1 MKKKSKNFFSL
12 LRMFAFGH
20 EFSVKM
26 LCFITNFSHSFN
38 KWNTNGWKCKV
49 YVCLYMLFRD
59 DDNVRCEPQL
69 LHHVSLYWLQL
80 PQGTVTV
87 EDEWTIDFI
96 VHIEGNHSKN
106 TPTVGKLIC

>member
-1 MKKKSKNFFSL
+1 
-12 LRMFAFGH
+12 
-20 EFSVKM
+20 
-26 LCFITNFSHSFN
+26 
-38 KWNTNGWKCKV
+38 
-49 YVCLYMLFRD
+49 MLFRD